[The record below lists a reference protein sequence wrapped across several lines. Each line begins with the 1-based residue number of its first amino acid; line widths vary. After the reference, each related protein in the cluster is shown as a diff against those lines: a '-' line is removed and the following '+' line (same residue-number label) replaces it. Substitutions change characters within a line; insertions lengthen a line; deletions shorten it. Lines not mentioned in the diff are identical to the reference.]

1 MRTLRTLKWWMV
13 PATVLVIAVGVAVG
27 PTEATKGT
35 ATTGVPAVAPAT
47 VLTEDPTCALPP
59 ATAAGTDA
67 GTAAAAGE
75 HTATVAMKVTVSVP
89 AVAWIELDADGRLV
103 AAATNTR
110 CAPRDGDK
118 LAVRGPDRR
127 LLTEVTLDLATIHW
141 VGDFTEPGVLVPQ
154 TDHVLVVG

>member
-27 PTEATKGT
+27 PTEATRR
-35 ATTGVPAVAPAT
+35 ATVLAPAPAT
-47 VLTEDPTCALPP
+47 MLIEDATCAAPP
-59 ATAAGTDA
+59 AAPPATVAGAATAAGAT
-67 GTAAAAGE
+67 TAA
-75 HTATVAMKVTVSVP
+75 VAVKVTVNVP

-110 CAPRDGDK
+110 CAPRDGDT

-127 LLTEVTLDLATIHW
+127 LRTDVTLDLAAIHW

-154 TDHVLVVG
+154 ADHVLVAG